1 MSYVT
6 NLGFGGWSRG
16 RGRVRGGDGIVALG
30 VGDAEGDL
38 LVEVEGVVVKKSESG
53 RLNKVG

>member
-1 MSYVT
+1 MT